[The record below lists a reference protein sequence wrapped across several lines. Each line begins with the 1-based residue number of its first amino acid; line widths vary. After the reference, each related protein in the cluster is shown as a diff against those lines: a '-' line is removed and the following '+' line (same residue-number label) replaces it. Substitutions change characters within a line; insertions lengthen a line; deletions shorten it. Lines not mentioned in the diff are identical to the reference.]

1 MADTLRRFRVE
12 LEAGSTSFT
21 KGFKDAATSADRL
34 SKSLEPV
41 GRGMKAFGAASE
53 GTSQR
58 AGRLADTVGRVSTT
72 LARSADS
79 FGLPIGPLRAL
90 DDVADVAE
98 IGFKNLSTSMA
109 GFNAASIGVAG
120 AGLAI
125 GAAIGTMLNKF
136 QAVRDAADAMV
147 GPLARL
153 VGLAGEVDKAATE
166 GLGEFSRVIG
176 AKNEEAI
183 RRQVEALKAQG
194 TKVEDIAKL
203 YKGRLSPALAES
215 LGLTDKQIDSAKKA
229 AKAHEKA
236 AEEAKRAAE
245 QFKGLLDELSG
256 STAQGEVD
264 QLAKAFNVLGVEGV
278 ADLEALR
285 AKLEQLQKQ
294 GAEITDKGLLGVL
307 KGGKIE
313 IPTLDV
319 SGLDLGPVVE
329 QIDVLAQGALE
340 TQQSFDEI
348 ALAGARAHAP
358 IEDIVAALKLAGAE
372 GDQLERALASI
383 PVTFGSAFKDALK
396 GLPQVILGAIQGGGD
411 VGKSIGAHLGG
422 SIGESLGKGLGDKL
436 GKVLGKGLGDA
447 LGSLAGPLGSIL
459 GSLAGKA
466 LSGLGRA
473 LGIGGDPIIMQVN
486 ALRDAFFEAQGGF
499 VELQKK
505 LVGLTSQD
513 LVKKIFDAKTVDQF
527 NAAVAEVNGLL
538 GNQEAAQAALADA
551 TQRYGFT
558 IEELGPAMQRQ
569 ELDSQ
574 AGQLLQDFKL
584 LTASGIDVGTVISKM
599 GPNLLEFVNT
609 SKAAGQAI
617 PEAMRPMIDQLI
629 ASGQLVDENGN
640 AFESAEAAG
649 ISFSQTMTEQFQ
661 TLIEKIDSFVS
672 ALTGIKPPAIDI
684 PITFSGGRAPEIPSG
699 PPDSVADILR
709 IPDFQ
714 SGGIGDFGP
723 GQLAMLHGLEAIV
736 PLPRR
741 GASALGSQIRQNNY
755 INIDENPFQTAQN
768 TERMRSFTLRSVARE
783 QEKRLAELV
792 SLGKA

>member
-34 SKSLEPV
+34 SKSLEPG

-166 GLGEFSRVIG
+166 GLGEFSRAIG

-183 RRQVEALKAQG
+183 RRQVEALKAKG

-473 LGIGGDPIIMQVN
+473 LGIGGGSIIIQGN
-486 ALRDAFFEAQGGF
+486 HLRAAFFEAQGGF
-499 VELQKK
+499 VQLQKK
-505 LVGLTSQD
+505 LPVLT
-513 LVKKIFDAKTVDQF
+513 
-527 NAAVAEVNGLL
+527 NHHLL
-538 GNQEAAQAALADA
+538 
-551 TQRYGFT
+551 
-558 IEELGPAMQRQ
+558 
-569 ELDSQ
+569 
-574 AGQLLQDFKL
+574 
-584 LTASGIDVGTVISKM
+584 
-599 GPNLLEFVNT
+599 
-609 SKAAGQAI
+609 
-617 PEAMRPMIDQLI
+617 
-629 ASGQLVDENGN
+629 
-640 AFESAEAAG
+640 
-649 ISFSQTMTEQFQ
+649 
-661 TLIEKIDSFVS
+661 
-672 ALTGIKPPAIDI
+672 
-684 PITFSGGRAPEIPSG
+684 
-699 PPDSVADILR
+699 
-709 IPDFQ
+709 
-714 SGGIGDFGP
+714 
-723 GQLAMLHGLEAIV
+723 
-736 PLPRR
+736 
-741 GASALGSQIRQNNY
+741 
-755 INIDENPFQTAQN
+755 
-768 TERMRSFTLRSVARE
+768 
-783 QEKRLAELV
+783 
-792 SLGKA
+792 

>member
-1 MADTLRRFRVE
+1 MADTLRRLRVE

-21 KGFKDAATSADRL
+21 KGFKDAAASADRL
-34 SKSLEPV
+34 GKSLEPV
-41 GRGMKAFGAASE
+41 GRGMKNFGAASDS
-53 GTSQR
+53 TSQR
-58 AGRLADTVGRVSTT
+58 AGKLADTVGNVSTT
-72 LARSADS
+72 LARSATA

-166 GLGEFSRVIG
+166 GLGEFSRAIG

-245 QFKGLLDELSG
+245 EFKGLLDELSG
-256 STAQGEVD
+256 STAQAEVD
-264 QLAKAFNVLGVEGV
+264 QLAKAFDVLGVEGV

-285 AKLEQLQKQ
+285 AKLEQLEQQ
-294 GAEITDKGLLGVL
+294 GAMLPPELKQIVQGLRDTKAALEDADTAWAEAGKATAAWRELTGAIDPGQFSELANNVEQLGDANLVSADKVEDLAQ
-307 KGGKIE
+307 
-313 IPTLDV
+313 TLINARDH
-319 SGLDLGPVVE
+319 GAELGPVAEAVIKRWEGIREVE
-329 QIDVLAQGALE
+329 QWVKDTDDA
-340 TQQSFDEI
+340 F
-348 ALAGARAHAP
+348 
-358 IEDIVAALKLAGAE
+358 VAAGESGAGWGTAIK
-372 GDQLERALASI
+372 DSLS
-383 PVTFGSAFKDALK
+383 DALK

-486 ALRDAFFEAQGGF
+486 DLRDAFFEAQGGF

-661 TLIEKIDSFVS
+661 TLIEKIDSFV
-672 ALTGIKPPAIDI
+672 
-684 PITFSGGRAPEIPSG
+684 
-699 PPDSVADILR
+699 
-709 IPDFQ
+709 
-714 SGGIGDFGP
+714 
-723 GQLAMLHGLEAIV
+723 
-736 PLPRR
+736 
-741 GASALGSQIRQNNY
+741 
-755 INIDENPFQTAQN
+755 
-768 TERMRSFTLRSVARE
+768 
-783 QEKRLAELV
+783 
-792 SLGKA
+792 